1 MLNAVVGLA
10 DPLVAYDRGEAGA
23 VMHDAYIILLRCKFI
38 SIAGACYLD
47 SSTIGCDGVPT
58 KSS

>member
-47 SSTIGCDGVPT
+47 SSTIGCAV
-58 KSS
+58 